1 MKDPRNETL
10 AKLLVDYS
18 TELKK
23 GDTLYL
29 EVKGRDTLD
38 LAKDVLGLATR
49 RGATTFWFYNDES
62 LQRHF
67 VRHAD
72 ERQFREL
79 SALHLSLMKKADAYI
94 GIRGSD
100 NPFDLSD
107 MPGEQMARLQ
117 KIFFQTVHMRQRI
130 PHTRW
135 VVLRYPNN
143 AMAQL
148 AKTSQEG
155 FADFYYDV
163 CCADYPRMSKAMDR
177 LVALLERTDKVRLTG
192 RGTDLSFS
200 IKGIPAIKC
209 AGKLNIPDGEV
220 YTAPVRTSVNGTI
233 RYNTPTLHDGIVFHG
248 VTLTFKDGKV
258 VKASADAD
266 SDKLNAV
273 LDTDAG
279 ARYVGEFAIGV
290 NPFIREPMLDTL
302 FDEKIAGSFH
312 FTPGNSYDDA
322 DNGNKSAVHWD
333 MVFIQRPDYGGGEMW
348 FDGKLVREDGAF
360 TDPALEREFSRE
372 SLGGRR
378 P

>member
-10 AKLLVDYS
+10 ARLLVDYS

-29 EVKGRDTLD
+29 EVKGRDTLE
-38 LAKDVLGLATR
+38 LAKDVLRCATQ

-67 VRHAD
+67 VRHAG

-79 SALHLSLMKKADAYI
+79 AALHLSLMKKADAYI

-100 NPFDLSD
+100 NPFDLAD
-107 MPGEQMARLQ
+107 MPAEQMGRMQ

-148 AKTSQEG
+148 AKTSQEA

-163 CCADYPRMSKAMDR
+163 CCADYPRMDKAMDR
-177 LVALLERTDKVRLTG
+177 LVALLRRTDKVRLTG

-220 YTAPVRTSVNGTI
+220 YTAPVRGSVNGTI

-258 VKASADAD
+258 VKASADAHG
-266 SDKLNAV
+266 DKLNAV

-279 ARYVGEFAIGV
+279 ARYVGEFALGV

-312 FTPGNSYDDA
+312 FTPGACYDDA

-333 MVFIQRPDYGGGEMW
+333 LVFIQRPEYGGGEMW
-348 FDGKLVREDGAF
+348 FDGKLVRKDGAF
-360 TDPALEREFSRE
+360 TDRTLERQFSKAN
-372 SLGGRR
+372 LAPAGR
-378 P
+378 

>member
-29 EVKGRDTLD
+29 EVKGTDTLE
-38 LAKDVLGLATR
+38 LAKDVLRRATQ

-62 LQRHF
+62 LLRNF

-79 SALHLSLMKKADAYI
+79 SALHLSIMKKADAYI

-100 NPFDLSD
+100 NPFDLAD
-107 MPGEQMARLQ
+107 MPGAQMGRLQ

-143 AMAQL
+143 AMSQL

-177 LVALLERTDKVRLTG
+177 LVALLRRTDKVRLTG

-220 YTAPVRTSVNGTI
+220 YTAPVRGSVNGTI

-258 VKASADAD
+258 VKASADAH

-279 ARYVGEFAIGV
+279 ARYVGEFALGV
-290 NPFIREPMLDTL
+290 NPFIREPMMDTL

-333 MVFIQRPDYGGGEMW
+333 MVFIQRPEYGGGEMW
-348 FDGKLVREDGAF
+348 FDGKLVRKDGAF
-360 TDPALEREFSRE
+360 TDRALERQFSKSNLAARKA
-372 SLGGRR
+372 
-378 P
+378 